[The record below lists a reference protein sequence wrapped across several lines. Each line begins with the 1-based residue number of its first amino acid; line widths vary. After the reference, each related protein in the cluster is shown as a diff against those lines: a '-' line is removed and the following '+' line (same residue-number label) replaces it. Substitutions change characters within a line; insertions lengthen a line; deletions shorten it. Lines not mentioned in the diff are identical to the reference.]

1 MELWGYI
8 NLHKLDLTISKYHI
22 RYLTN
27 SYKTMEYH
35 QLWRPL
41 AISAPLPI
49 PGCGSPRVSLTD
61 ECSPTVPRFWF
72 FFQGRWWTNWAFFGW
87 FIPFYTHKNAIYD
100 GFMMVYTHPIDG
112 FWWSL
117 DGFYCW
123 VYHRKNIEHLLS
135 RNRSPMFM
143 TWLRLVKFKKHNRS
157 IHPIL
162 LVG

>member
-1 MELWGYI
+1 MEPTMELWGYI

-72 FFQGRWWTNWAFFGW
+72 FFRVAGGPIEHFLDGLYHFIPIKMLFMMVLWW
-87 FIPFYTHKNAIYD
+87 FIPIPLMVFD
-100 GFMMVYTHPIDG
+100 GHWMVFIVG
-112 FWWSL
+112 FTTE
-117 DGFYCW
+117 
-123 VYHRKNIEHLLS
+123 K
-135 RNRSPMFM
+135 
-143 TWLRLVKFKKHNRS
+143 
-157 IHPIL
+157 IL
-162 LVG
+162 NTSCPGTDPRCLWHG